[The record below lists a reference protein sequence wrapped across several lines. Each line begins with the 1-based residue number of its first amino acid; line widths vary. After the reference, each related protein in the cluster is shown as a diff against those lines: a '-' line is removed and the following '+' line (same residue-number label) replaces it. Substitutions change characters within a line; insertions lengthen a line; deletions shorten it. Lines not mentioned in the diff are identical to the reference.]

1 MQKSETI
8 FSLFSEIVGG
18 GSCKTLNS
26 LKMPPWST
34 IVEPILCKSHIIVQ

>member
-1 MQKSETI
+1 MQKSETL
-8 FSLFSEIVGG
+8 FSLFSEG